1 MSAGVPMRTVG
12 AGTLLLGLPSHLVML
27 NEPAVHR
34 RIRVTMSRARTVVA
48 KKDRMLALTKA
59 VLRAVG
65 RPPQCRLEELPERLA
80 EDGAAFD
87 PDELGE
93 VLVRLEDVGQL
104 LRAQRN
110 PGYPLYLISS
120 SHSEF
125 DDTDALAAD
134 VCSVLKRRGDRFGN
148 DEELRSYLDG
158 DGVTYTPESL
168 AVALRQLEGL
178 GRIVRNRVDQFDPDS
193 MLPGVYAEP
202 RIIAR

>member
-1 MSAGVPMRTVG
+1 
-12 AGTLLLGLPSHLVML
+12 
-27 NEPAVHR
+27 
-34 RIRVTMSRARTVVA
+34 MSRARTVVA

-104 LRAQRN
+104 IRAQRN
-110 PGYPLYLISS
+110 TGYPLYLVSGKPRP
-120 SHSEF
+120 F

-134 VCSVLKRRGDRFGN
+134 ICSALRRRGDRFGSDAQLAAWL
-148 DEELRSYLDG
+148 DEDQ
-158 DGVTYTPESL
+158 VHWTAQSL

-178 GRIVRNRVDQFDPDS
+178 GRVRRLRVDQFDPDWA
-193 MLPGVYAEP
+193 LPGVYVEP
-202 RIIAR
+202 RVVTR